1 MLLFDGL
8 RVYSIIIFH
17 YVRKDMNR
25 IQFEYHPIVGYKF
38 IADLRSRIQHEG
50 GGYFVKTNNLGFR
63 SDTNFQE
70 GKAGKKRIL
79 VFGDSFTA
87 GDGVSNKFRYT
98 DLLEKACDCEVYN
111 FGLPGSGTDQQYLL
125 YKEYAPKFDHD
136 LLIISVLVENIRR
149 VNAQY
154 RYYLGAEG
162 EMKVWMK
169 PYFQIVGNQL
179 HLQNTPVEP
188 KPINVSDLPEGEKGA
203 IDSGGPFELLRT
215 IVKKLGL
222 KEQVQKLI
230 RFQPVPEYSSS
241 RKPEWQLMKKILE
254 QWVSESK
261 VPVLLIPIPLYQ
273 HIEETASASS
283 YQRRFSELKSICHLH
298 DPLPDLRRYELKSRR
313 SFRFERDIHLT
324 PEGHRALFESILPV
338 VKKILEKDAI

>member
-98 DLLEKACDCEVYN
+98 DLLEKDCDCEVYN

-162 EMKVWMK
+162 
-169 PYFQIVGNQL
+169 
-179 HLQNTPVEP
+179 
-188 KPINVSDLPEGEKGA
+188 
-203 IDSGGPFELLRT
+203 
-215 IVKKLGL
+215 
-222 KEQVQKLI
+222 
-230 RFQPVPEYSSS
+230 
-241 RKPEWQLMKKILE
+241 
-254 QWVSESK
+254 
-261 VPVLLIPIPLYQ
+261 
-273 HIEETASASS
+273 
-283 YQRRFSELKSICHLH
+283 
-298 DPLPDLRRYELKSRR
+298 
-313 SFRFERDIHLT
+313 
-324 PEGHRALFESILPV
+324 
-338 VKKILEKDAI
+338 